1 MKRILVID
9 DDDAVLKLASLYLSR
24 AGYGVEQCAGSMEA
38 LGLIAS
44 NPPDLVLSDIY
55 LPALDGYG
63 LLSALRAQPATENIP
78 VILMTARAD
87 HDGFRRSM
95 KLGADDYL
103 TKPLDRDELLDAV
116 QARLKRAGKLNGSEP
131 LPASQAA
138 ASIRADTA
146 PVPPATRP
154 AAAFRTPASTPIAP
168 LSADDG
174 IGGVA
179 RLTDYTLVRKIA
191 EGGMSVIYLADQKTT
206 KRRVVLKMIPLKK
219 GMPQD
224 AIDRFVQE
232 HKLLERLQ
240 HPHIVK
246 IYAQGFN
253 DNHLYIAME
262 YFEKGCLTEHLG
274 QALSE
279 ETSFSYAI
287 QIAKGLE
294 AAHQAGIVHR
304 DLKPDNV
311 MMRDDGSLALTDF
324 GIAKD
329 LNAQSTMTMHGQVFG
344 TPSYVAPEQALGLP
358 VGPAADVYSLG
369 VMLFQM
375 LTGRK
380 PYTASDPQNILY
392 QHINS
397 PIPHLPEDLMQ
408 WQDVINFL
416 MTKSPQTR
424 PRDASAVLAV
434 FRAFGLE

>member
-9 DDDAVLKLASLYLSR
+9 DDASTLKLASLYLSR
-24 AGYGVEQCAGSMEA
+24 AGYAVEQSVGSMEA
-38 LGLIAS
+38 LGAIAA

-63 LLSALRAQPATENIP
+63 LVSALRAQPATENIP
-78 VILMTARAD
+78 VIMMTARAD
-87 HDGFRRSM
+87 HEGFRRSM

-103 TKPLDRDELLDAV
+103 TKPLNCNELLEAV
-116 QARLKRAGKLNGSEP
+116 QARLKRAGNWNGSETAP
-131 LPASQAA
+131 AA
-138 ASIRADTA
+138 ASRTSAPGAAAPCAAAPNANTA
-146 PVPPATRP
+146 PVITGD
-154 AAAFRTPASTPIAP
+154 
-168 LSADDG
+168 LS
-174 IGGVA
+174 GVV
-179 RLTDYTLVRKIA
+179 RLTDYKLVRKIA
-191 EGGMSVIYLADQKTT
+191 EGGMSTIYLADQKSA

-219 GMPQD
+219 GMSQD

-232 HKLLERLQ
+232 HKMLERLQ
-240 HPHIVK
+240 HPNIVA

-253 DNHLYIAME
+253 ENHLYIAME

-329 LNAQSTMTMHGQVFG
+329 LNAQSTMTVHGEVFG
-344 TPSYVAPEQALGLP
+344 TPSYVAPEQALGLA
-358 VGPAADVYSLG
+358 VGPAADIYSLG
-369 VMLFQM
+369 VLLFQM

-380 PYTASDPQNILY
+380 PYQASDPQNILY

-397 PIPHLPEDLMQ
+397 PIPQLPENLLQ
-408 WQDVINFL
+408 WQDLVNFL